1 MNGLQLDEGRGP
13 VLVAI
18 DTDTNEDAGLV
29 KNAVAD
35 RGNKGYFVIAPNGM
49 TEQLVAEFGPSIVTP
64 PTAPIVIID
73 SEQSAP
79 TLLPR
84 GTKSLKDL
92 QRAVESAR

>member
-29 KNAVAD
+29 KSAVAD
-35 RGNKGYFVIAPNGM
+35 RGNKGYFVIAPKGM

-73 SEQSAP
+73 SEQSTP
-79 TLLPR
+79 KLLPR
-84 GTKSLKDL
+84 GTKSLRDL
-92 QRAVESAR
+92 ERAIESAR